1 MTFLKMRSPRTP
13 SSKASARTVR
23 ERTRKIGDLRATVS
37 GGDTTLQLSREI
49 HQQSPDECKQLLD
62 ELLAMPGTFKVQ
74 VSAHEALAV
83 KSDLQI
89 PWTKLRV
96 MRR

>member
-1 MTFLKMRSPRTP
+1 MTFLKMCSPRIP

-23 ERTRKIGDLRATVS
+23 ERARKIGDVRATVS

-49 HQQSPDECKQLLD
+49 HRQSPDECKQLLD
-62 ELLAMPGTFKVQ
+62 QLLAMPGTFKVH
-74 VSAHEALAV
+74 VSASEALAV